1 MPRHTSLDKS
11 YSHSNLTLSH
21 YLSLYLSLS
30 INLSLAI
37 SIYQSLYLS
46 ISIPISI
53 SISPHLSISI
63 VHLKQ
68 TFTFLVPWFFHT
80 KSIYFYLLA
89 VSPLSLTLLSD
100 VLIFSLSHHSLSL
113 FYTHYL
119 YRSFFLIPFFF
130 ILSFSLTHSVF
141 LIIPFISNTLYL
153 SLFLGLSFFILSFFL
168 SYTHFLTLSILS
180 PARSH
185 SSSHVLSLSL
195 IQTNNFSFLSLLSL
209 FQPTISGSKI
219 SFRKTQKYAK
229 KDFFRSGQNSSLRF

>member
-141 LIIPFISNTLYL
+141 LIIPFIL
-153 SLFLGLSFFILSFFL
+153 SISRYFSGSPFSSFL
-168 SYTHFLTLSILS
+168 SSSLTLTFSLS
-180 PARSH
+180 QFSLL
-185 SSSHVLSLSL
+185 HVHTLHHMCSLSLSL
-195 IQTNNFSFLSLLSL
+195 
-209 FQPTISGSKI
+209 
-219 SFRKTQKYAK
+219 
-229 KDFFRSGQNSSLRF
+229 